1 MPQLQVVN
9 TTRDNPEPTSIEKF
23 FTRLGKDY
31 KDRNDQVEIG
41 KILQEYQTN
50 RQDENAFENA
60 QLKLMQST
68 VSPSR
73 RIEAQKE
80 LNEVQKLI
88 IQKNNALN
96 SKVNKMQKTEEEK
109 NELYN
114 DLIEDGWPPEE
125 AKIYLSAPPGV
136 QGSLERNHRMEK
148 ARGIRKNPQKTNT
161 SQQQIKQ
168 NPLENPE
175 GISATDEEI
184 IATPEGKE
192 EIIKEEEWP
201 DLPPPENM
209 IPAEKIKWENKNEA
223 TNIKEL
229 KEVEAKKKV
238 YRDNKILING
248 MQKAVDSKKL
258 PKGLAKMLVIDPET
272 GDIRPTAQAAG
283 LINKETE
290 DYVKNLKK
298 FLKGAKEFFGA
309 RVTNFDV
316 TSFMAQL
323 PGLLT
328 SEQGKRLIL
337 KQMELVN
344 ELESIHA
351 NEIDEGLKKY
361 GRKANYI
368 DISRT
373 VDERVAKRE
382 SEILKKI
389 DQVAE
394 ASDQL
399 DKMADNPEKFK
410 DTSLMITPEGTFK
423 AVKKDLISKY
433 ESKGWS
439 VY

>member
-1 MPQLQVVN
+1 MPQAQIVRFEN
-9 TTRDNPEPTSIEKF
+9 QSEPSGIQKF
-23 FTRLGKDY
+23 FTKLGKDY
-31 KDRNDQVEIG
+31 QDKEDRVEIG
-41 KILQEYQTN
+41 NLLKDYESNIE
-50 RQDENAFENA
+50 DENAFEKL
-60 QLKLMQST
+60 QLGLMKST
-68 VSPSR
+68 VSPSKR
-73 RIEAQKE
+73 LETQSE
-80 LNEVQKLI
+80 LNEIQKVI
-88 IQKNNALN
+88 IQKKNALN
-96 SKVNKMQKTEEEK
+96 AKVNKMEQTEEEK
-109 NELYN
+109 KEKYN
-114 DLIEDGWPPEE
+114 DLIEDGWPSEE
-125 AKIYLSAPPGV
+125 AKHYINAPKGV

-148 ARGIRKNPQKTNT
+148 ARGLRKNPK
-161 SQQQIKQ
+161 QQIKQ
-168 NPLENPE
+168 NTPIQEGNISENVAEVPE
-175 GISATDEEI
+175 ASTALEEI
-184 IATPEGKE
+184 PTK
-192 EIIKEEEWP
+192 EEWP
-201 DLPPPENM
+201 ELPPPENM

-229 KEVEAKKKV
+229 KDIESKKKV
-238 YRDNKILING
+238 YRDNRILING

-258 PKGLAKMLVIDPET
+258 PKGLEKMLVIDPAT

-344 ELESIHA
+344 ELESVHA
-351 NEIDEGLKKY
+351 NELDEGLKKY

-389 DQVAE
+389 DQAVE
-394 ASDQL
+394 ASDEL
-399 DKMADNPEKFK
+399 DRMADNPDKFR
-410 DTSLMITPEGTFK
+410 DSSLMLTPEGKFK
-423 AVKKDLISKY
+423 AVKKDLIPKY